1 MRIIK
6 YSMENCSA
14 CRRLGKVIKLAEL
27 PIEEADIDLET
38 ARALKISS
46 VPTIVKYDDNG
57 KEVGRL
63 VGIISINKL
72 KEFCDVQ

>member
-1 MRIIK
+1 MKVIK

-27 PIEEADIDLET
+27 PIEEVDIDLET
-38 ARALKISS
+38 ARTLKISS
-46 VPTIVKYDDNG
+46 VPTIIKYDDNG

-63 VGIISINKL
+63 MGIVSINRL